1 MPHPFGGRG
10 EWRAAAAAGTGPSA
24 RFVSDVNLSDRSA
37 VPTGATLVKRWLVSN
52 DGAVAWPAG
61 SKLIFIRGDRELA
74 DAEETPVPLAQ
85 PGQTVEI
92 ATLLRVPN
100 TPGRYQA
107 YFRLTNADR
116 MPFGQRMWVDLMA
129 ANDAPAVDDAGS
141 KQQSSETQPEA
152 QPQQQVESEP
162 VVNVLAPA
170 ESAPSQASSS
180 PAPASS
186 ASATPAVAAS
196 SPYESQLSLLSEMG
210 FSNRELN
217 SFLLESRNGDVRA
230 VAAWLLDK
238 MKNDQ

>member
-1 MPHPFGGRG
+1 M
-10 EWRAAAAAGTGPSA
+10 
-24 RFVSDVNLSDRSA
+24 SDVNLSDRSA

-52 DGAVAWPAG
+52 DGSVAWPAG

-141 KQQSSETQPEA
+141 QQQQQSETQPEA
-152 QPQQQVESEP
+152 QPQHQSESEP

-170 ESAPSQASSS
+170 ESSAPSQATSS
-180 PAPASS
+180 PAATSS
-186 ASATPAVAAS
+186 ASAAPAVAAS